1 MSIYFFY
8 LFWND
13 GRSDMLMKKSY
24 TDMKKA
30 VVFDRDTSCVGYY
43 GFFNRIK
50 NIKISFTIYFP
61 CTMISL

>member
-43 GFFNRIK
+43 GFFNV
-50 NIKISFTIYFP
+50 
-61 CTMISL
+61 